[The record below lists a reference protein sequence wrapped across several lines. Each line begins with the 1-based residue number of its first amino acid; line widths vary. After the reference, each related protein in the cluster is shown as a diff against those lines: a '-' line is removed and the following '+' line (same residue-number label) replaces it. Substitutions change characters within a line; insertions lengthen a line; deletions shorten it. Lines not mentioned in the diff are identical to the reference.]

1 MDNLLKAQM
10 ILELLSS
17 SSSSDD
23 EMIQELIS
31 YKTKIP
37 KIKNFLDN
45 VKDYSDNEAARIDEL
60 QFKKHFRMNRS
71 TTILIITHHFI
82 LNLIKQ
88 WSLLEFASNKCTLLD
103 VASRFGLFLSSQFRI
118 NDRVMEFLIKIAPSI
133 IKMPKSDAEKESV
146 AKDFEM
152 FALLHIITIALIPHA
167 LGYWIVSMA
176 HQ

>member
-45 VKDYSDNEAARIDEL
+45 VKDYSDNEVYI
-60 QFKKHFRMNRS
+60 
-71 TTILIITHHFI
+71 IL
-82 LNLIKQ
+82 
-88 WSLLEFASNKCTLLD
+88 
-103 VASRFGLFLSSQFRI
+103 
-118 NDRVMEFLIKIAPSI
+118 
-133 IKMPKSDAEKESV
+133 
-146 AKDFEM
+146 
-152 FALLHIITIALIPHA
+152 
-167 LGYWIVSMA
+167 
-176 HQ
+176 